1 MPVKSSVQINRFF
14 LSGGNEDKPI
24 LPMPPTCIYFKL
36 KKQIF
41 YIKLGGTE
49 SDCLSFRIFNFY
61 QRQKL

>member
-1 MPVKSSVQINRFF
+1 MS
-14 LSGGNEDKPI
+14 I
-24 LPMPPTCIYFKL
+24 LPMPLTCTHFKL